1 MNPLINPSC
10 DRTGVRDPKCIYKL
24 KAVSMGNLGFS
35 ESVIFLV
42 IALLVF
48 GPGKMPEIGK
58 SLGKGIAEFK
68 NAFAE
73 GEAASEAGSLQASPT
88 HPSKDEKPPEP
99 STWAR

>member
-1 MNPLINPSC
+1 
-10 DRTGVRDPKCIYKL
+10 
-24 KAVSMGNLGFS
+24 MGNLGFS
-35 ESVIFLV
+35 ELVIFFV

-58 SLGKGIAEFK
+58 SLGQGIAEFK

-73 GEAASEAGSLQASPT
+73 GEAASEADSLQDSPT